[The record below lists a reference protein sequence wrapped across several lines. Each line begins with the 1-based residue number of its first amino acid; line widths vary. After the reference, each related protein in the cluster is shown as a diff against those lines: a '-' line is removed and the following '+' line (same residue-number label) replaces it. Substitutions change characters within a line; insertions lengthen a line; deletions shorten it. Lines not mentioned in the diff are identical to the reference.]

1 MRSGGLEN
9 ATLWINRMPCGGV
22 NGCLVN
28 ASRMVPTGSALN
40 IYVMP
45 EGSAGSFA
53 DWINVTGPG

>member
-1 MRSGGLEN
+1 
-9 ATLWINRMPCGGV
+9 MPCGGV